1 MNNIEINSV
10 KTGASLLDTLTSAL
24 YANPIV
30 TFREYVQNAIDSF
43 SSSETTRDKKIEIF
57 INSELNQIII
67 SDNGNGI
74 PTAEFKEKMC
84 SFGQS
89 SKMGHQDQ
97 LGFRGIGRLSGLS
110 FCETLHFIN
119 KADPENPQYFSLNGK
134 NYREILSGAEGGSE
148 SLTNV
153 LNRIASTEKPRNL
166 DLKNNERG
174 FEVVMTNIT
183 DELWDCICSVKI
195 GRGKNK
201 ATNTPQNLQK
211 RMPSESFIN
220 ELSMLLPIPY
230 NNEFKSAE
238 GIYNKYK
245 EALGVDLH
253 IREFKVFL
261 DGKQLFKPFE
271 DAPTSAFQII
281 PIKIVSTSIQ
291 SEEKKYIT
299 IGLLWM
305 RFDYVFRAVK
315 QNWGIAVRSK
325 NMLVRGGSVLA
336 EEAANDRDA
345 ITSYGQYL
353 AALKG
358 VTGELLLENNL
369 LSDNSRR
376 DWFKVDANSIQL
388 RNQLCQLMNRMHTY
402 RYKISRYIHN
412 DKKTEIEKESVIDS
426 YRKLTSQQVEN
437 LPVTAVE
444 QFIERQ
450 LQSEAEVVIDDRADE
465 HDILGYTTTQKRFY
479 KRLMMAI
486 YDYFGDEE
494 KDYYKLKSYILQ
506 DLNSESIE
514 SENEVKE

>member
-1 MNNIEINSV
+1 MSCFAIILKSRKMNNIEINSV

-291 SEEKKYIT
+291 SEEKKYISNAIKT
-299 IGLLWM
+299 IEKTM
-305 RFDYVFRAVK
+305 
-315 QNWGIAVRSK
+315 SK
-325 NMLVRGGSVLA
+325 SS
-336 EEAANDRDA
+336 D
-345 ITSYGQYL
+345 T
-353 AALKG
+353 ALKK
-358 VTGELLLENNL
+358 VADEYTDEILENYVSVPNEPF
-369 LSDNSRR
+369 SPQKNPKKGFAKDNIDQGTRNILDVIFDIINKMLPQDQAEPICEAIIRR
-376 DWFKVDANSIQL
+376 LI
-388 RNQLCQLMNRMHTY
+388 
-402 RYKISRYIHN
+402 
-412 DKKTEIEKESVIDS
+412 KK
-426 YRKLTSQQVEN
+426 
-437 LPVTAVE
+437 
-444 QFIERQ
+444 
-450 LQSEAEVVIDDRADE
+450 
-465 HDILGYTTTQKRFY
+465 
-479 KRLMMAI
+479 
-486 YDYFGDEE
+486 
-494 KDYYKLKSYILQ
+494 
-506 DLNSESIE
+506 
-514 SENEVKE
+514 